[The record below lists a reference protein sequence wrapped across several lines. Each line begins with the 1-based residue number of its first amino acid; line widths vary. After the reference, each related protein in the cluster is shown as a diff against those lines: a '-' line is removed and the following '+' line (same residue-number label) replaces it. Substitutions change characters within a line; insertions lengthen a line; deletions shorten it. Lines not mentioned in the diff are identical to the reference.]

1 MSNYLRN
8 NSLSG
13 RLRQM
18 IVLRT
23 IKQWG
28 AKYPWV
34 VQVRNSLKEGL
45 EQSIID
51 AIDKGQ
57 EPALTSQKDLAAF
70 QLCKEL
76 VETRQVS
83 DKTHQQAMELF
94 GENGVADIVVMT
106 GFFTMVSFTANAFD
120 IRSADR
126 VSLMPGWEQG
136 RLAQLD
142 RGRIPPLV
150 LQLATR
156 ERVNVGNN
164 GAENRLAPEL
174 TYWTAG
180 SFPARLGDI
189 VAHRGKPQRE
199 RLLVMVGGPGVDARS

>member
-1 MSNYLRN
+1 MSRISALAPESMTPEQRKVYDESLARGLPTAGPYTAYIRIPQFMAINREMSNYLRN
-8 NSLSG
+8 SSLPG

-28 AKYPWV
+28 AKFPWV

-51 AIDKGQ
+51 AIDNGQ
-57 EPALTSQKDLAAF
+57 EPPLTSPRDLAAF

-83 DKTHQQAMELF
+83 DKTYQHAVELF
-94 GENGVADIVVMT
+94 GENGVADIVVTT

-120 IRSADR
+120 ID
-126 VSLMPGWEQG
+126 
-136 RLAQLD
+136 
-142 RGRIPPLV
+142 PP
-150 LQLATR
+150 
-156 ERVNVGNN
+156 
-164 GAENRLAPEL
+164 
-174 TYWTAG
+174 TA
-180 SFPARLGDI
+180 
-189 VAHRGKPQRE
+189 
-199 RLLVMVGGPGVDARS
+199 